1 MFKDTIKTTLY
12 QDIVQQISKDIK
24 QGVWQPGQRLPGELC
39 LASHF
44 EVSRNCIREAHK
56 ALELAGILESK
67 PGRGT
72 YVTLEALRRIEQT
85 ELLKLINGE
94 CTSVELMETRLV
106 LEPQVA
112 FLAAERANKTD
123 KENLATALKNLTD
136 CINSKTDWSN
146 IGFEFHLTIARIA
159 RNRILTKLLSSLS
172 KELKAQRETVYN
184 KNPGDEAMIIEHVN
198 IYEAIVNRHPAQA
211 RDAMSYHLFRSL
223 QIIIEMDKVN
233 MTAENTPNKYYDA
246 PTKTRKLPP
255 ATVKND

>member
-24 QGVWQPGQRLPGELC
+24 QGIWQPGQRLPGELG

-44 EVSRNCIREAHK
+44 EVSRNCIREALK
-56 ALELAGILESK
+56 AMELAGILESK

-72 YVTLEALRRIEQT
+72 YVTFEALRRIEQT

-112 FLAAERANKTD
+112 FLAAERANKAD
-123 KENLATALKNLTD
+123 KESLALALKNLID
-136 CINSKTDWSN
+136 CLNNKSDWSN
-146 IGFEFHLTIARIA
+146 VGFEFHLTIARIA

-184 KNPGDEAMIIEHVN
+184 KNPGDEAMILEHVK

-233 MTAENTPNKYYDA
+233 MTPDNTSNNYYEVPA
-246 PTKTRKLPP
+246 GTHRLPL
-255 ATVKND
+255 AAVKND